1 MFDPP
6 RHDSVE
12 TIRMTLNL
20 EVCVKT
26 ITGDRLVIPKEIGR
40 RLGMGTNMYPSSSLL
55 GREKDE
61 SEVLPVD
68 ELIEKAD
75 GFVGVFPK
83 HKYETVRILQEKT
96 HVCGMTKDGMNNA
109 PALKKADIGI
119 AVVDATNAT
128 RSAIDVVLTEP
139 SLSVIISVVLT
150 S

>member
-12 TIRMTLNL
+12 TIHRALNL
-20 EVCVKT
+20 EVCVKI

-40 RLGMGTNMYPSSSLL
+40 RLGMGTNMYPYSSLL

-83 HKYETVRILQEKT
+83 HKYDTVRIL
-96 HVCGMTKDGMNNA
+96 
-109 PALKKADIGI
+109 
-119 AVVDATNAT
+119 
-128 RSAIDVVLTEP
+128 
-139 SLSVIISVVLT
+139 
-150 S
+150 